1 MKIVVCVK
9 QVPDTTDV
17 RIDPKTN
24 TLVRE
29 GVESILNP
37 YDQFALEEALRVK
50 SSREDVKVI
59 VLSMGPPQ
67 ARRVLL
73 KSMALGADE
82 AILLSDRAFAG
93 SDTWA
98 TSVALSHAVKTIGDV
113 DIVFC
118 GLQAIDGDTAQVGP
132 EMSELLGIPQL
143 TYAENVTVTYDGRV
157 AVEQQTEDGSRMLE
171 SKTPVL
177 VTCAPPPSFVPKVA
191 PLPGI
196 LNARNK
202 PYDVWDHKKVGAS
215 KDELGL
221 PGSPTQ
227 VRRTYSPPPR
237 GEVMILK
244 GDIKDQTRQLSRI
257 LVDRKVVGGGG

>member
-50 SSREDVKVI
+50 ASRDDVKVI

-98 TSVALSHAVKTIGDV
+98 TSLALSHAVRTIGDV

-132 EMSELLGIPQL
+132 EMAELLDYPQI
-143 TYAENVTVTYDGRV
+143 TYAETVTVTYDGRV
-157 AVEQQTEDGSRMLE
+157 AAVQQTEDGTRMLE

-177 VTCAPPPSFVPKVA
+177 VTCAPPASFVPKVA
-191 PLPGI
+191 PLKGI
-196 LNARNK
+196 LFSKDK
-202 PYDVWDHKKVGAS
+202 PYEVWDHKKVGAN

-227 VRRTYSPPPR
+227 VKRTYSPPIR
-237 GEVMILK
+237 GEVQMMK
-244 GDIKDQTRQLSRI
+244 GDIKDVTRELASV
-257 LVDRKVVGGGG
+257 LVERKVVGGEE

>member
-9 QVPDTTDV
+9 QVPDTTEV

-37 YDQFALEEALRVK
+37 YDQFALEEALRVR
-50 SSREDVKVI
+50 SSRDDVKVI

-98 TSVALSHAVKTIGDV
+98 TSLALSHAVKTIGDV
-113 DIVFC
+113 DVVFC

-132 EMSELLGIPQL
+132 EMSELLGVPQI
-143 TYAENVTVTYDGRV
+143 TYAENVTLTYDGRV
-157 AVEQQTEDGSRMLE
+157 AAEQQTEDGSRMLE

-177 VTCAPPPSFVPKVA
+177 VTCVPPPSFVPRVA

-196 LNARNK
+196 LQARNK
-202 PYDVWDHKKVGAS
+202 PYEVWDHKKVGANL
-215 KDELGL
+215 DELGL

-227 VRRTYSPPPR
+227 VRRTYSPPAR
-237 GEVMILK
+237 GEVKILK
-244 GDIKDQTRQLSRI
+244 GDIKEMCKELTELLI
-257 LVDRKVVGGGG
+257 ERKVVGGEE